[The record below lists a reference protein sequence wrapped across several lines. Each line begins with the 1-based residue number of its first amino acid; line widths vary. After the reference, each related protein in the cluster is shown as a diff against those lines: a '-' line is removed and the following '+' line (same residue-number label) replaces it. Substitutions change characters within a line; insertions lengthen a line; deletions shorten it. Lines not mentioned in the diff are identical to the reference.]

1 MSSSPNIH
9 HRPHCHRHRLN
20 RVVGCGLR
28 AALPVVAFVVIL
40 ASAATRAPA
49 HPVSFEGATQLMIEA
64 GEDMQMFELYHS
76 ITASQAFGPHFLR
89 LDGKGVE
96 RDLMALQYN
105 RLLKRWNLPDAQA
118 NIYAGIG
125 AGASYDRGPDRWSPA
140 MVAIWQADYETR
152 RIYTAYE
159 GMAWFGDGFTHVGN
173 SIGLG
178 VAPYL
183 AEFDELNTWLLLKAR
198 HVSEFDN
205 QIEVMPMLRFFY
217 RNLFLEVG
225 ATLDGNPQVNF
236 MIHF

>member
-1 MSSSPNIH
+1 MFLFIH
-9 HRPHCHRHRLN
+9 QFCFPFRPFSAP
-20 RVVGCGLR
+20 
-28 AALPVVAFVVIL
+28 AAGFALISAVAVVVAGAPR
-40 ASAATRAPA
+40 ASA
-49 HPVSFEGATQLMIEA
+49 HPVSYEGATQLMIEA

-76 ITASQAFGPHFLR
+76 ITASQAFGTHFLR

-96 RDLMALQYN
+96 RHLMGLQYN

-125 AGASYDRGPDRWSPA
+125 AGAAHDRERDRWTPA
-140 MVAIWQADYETR
+140 AVAIWQADYETR

-159 GMAWFGDGFTHVGN
+159 GMAWVGDGFTHIGN
-173 SIGLG
+173 SVAVG

-198 HVSEFDN
+198 HVTEFDDK
-205 QIEVMPMLRFFY
+205 IEVMPMLRFFY

-225 ATLDGNPQVNF
+225 ATLDGKPQVNF